1 MENNIF
7 RQFIVFLRRKFRVLF
22 RKKYSQRDIELL
34 KDKKF
39 VIVCDN
45 CWAGSV
51 YQWLERP
58 YNSPFISIGFYGD
71 CYIKLLSDF
80 DNYMSKQL
88 NFVTESKYKNREITY
103 PLALLGDI
111 ELHFTHY
118 KTEEEAKTKW
128 NRRTAR
134 MMEDSNNKDD
144 YIFMMSDAWYATEQ
158 NFKDFNQ
165 LPLKNKISFSVNE
178 FKHLNM
184 ENHYRVVERDKKF
197 KNKVPNGVKLFK
209 IMFLYVDFYKWM
221 SNRLIKKAA

>member
-7 RQFIVFLRRKFRVLF
+7 RQFIVFLRRKYRVLF
-22 RKKYSQRDIELL
+22 KKKYSQRDISLL

-80 DNYMSKQL
+80 DNYMRKPL
-88 NFVTESKYKNREITY
+88 KFITESKYKNREITY

-134 MMEDSNNKDD
+134 MFEDTTNKDD
-144 YIFMMSDAWYATEQ
+144 YIFKMSDAWYATEQ
-158 NFKDFNQ
+158 NFKDFNE

-178 FKHLNM
+178 FKHLNLN
-184 ENHYRVVERDKKF
+184 NHYRVLERDKKF

-209 IMFLYVDFYKWM
+209 LMFLYVDFYKWM
-221 SNRLIKKAA
+221 SERLSKKAA

>member
-7 RQFIVFLRRKFRVLF
+7 RQFIVFLRRKYRVLF

-178 FKHLNM
+178 FKHLNLK
-184 ENHYRVVERDKKF
+184 NHYRVVERDKKF

>member
-134 MMEDSNNKDD
+134 MIEDSNNKDD